1 MLIGLL
7 VVRFVMM
14 FVLRGKQDTG
24 QISNLIGMS
33 PALSS
38 LIPREVLF

>member
-7 VVRFVMM
+7 VVSFVVMII
-14 FVLRGKQDTG
+14 LRGKQDTA
-24 QISNLIGMS
+24 QISNLNVIS

-38 LIPREVLF
+38 LIEH